1 MGQSDKKQEDFWFTL
16 LRREDERALW
26 HPELELLFVLKGA
39 GPDCS
44 GVHHRSPAC
53 PSDTGRSG
61 SLPYDSKAP
70 G

>member
-39 GPDCS
+39 GRVCLERA
-44 GVHHRSPAC
+44 GI
-53 PSDTGRSG
+53 
-61 SLPYDSKAP
+61 PYQ
-70 G
+70 